1 MTAAPDKVTEGR
13 RVSLELTDRKEGG
26 PERFQGNRTLG
37 NGRRWWKLQY
47 SHKIVLADI

>member
-37 NGRRWWKLQY
+37 NGRR
-47 SHKIVLADI
+47 